1 MADRVGQQL
10 GNYRLIRLLG
20 HGGFAD
26 VYLGEHIHLNTQAA
40 IKMLHTRLESNE
52 IERFRDEA
60 RTIAR
65 LYHPH
70 IVRVLE
76 FGVEGRVPFLVMD
89 YAPGGSL
96 RKLHSRGTQLPLE
109 TVVSY
114 VKQVA
119 SALQYAHD
127 EKLIHRDIKPENM
140 LLGRHNEVLLSD
152 FGLALVAQSARSLR
166 LEDIVGTIAYMA
178 PEQIEAHPLPA
189 SDQYSLGIVV
199 YEWLSGERPFHG
211 SAMEIAAKHYLMPPP
226 PLLEKVP
233 ALSPEVEQVVL
244 IALAKDPGRR
254 FATMRAFSTAF
265 EQASRL
271 SPTTIIPL
279 SQPPYS
285 TDARTLPGQP
295 SLAPRVTYPS
305 DDSVPAFEIETPPNS
320 SLMTPTPSQPPQRG
334 ISRRA
339 AVRLAG
345 LAVMGAAGGSLAWLI
360 YTHVRKPPGPPPIS
374 SPTPSHPPSS
384 TTPTVPPQSI
394 TSSGMMYGF
403 DVGHSRFNP
412 DEHILSPTNISR
424 LVVYWTATANN
435 SISSSPTVA
444 NGVVY
449 VGSDDYKL
457 YAFNAQTGATL
468 WTAPTGGKVFS
479 SPAIATNGV
488 VYVGSED
495 GKLYAFNVQTGA
507 MLWASTTGYSI
518 VSSPAVAN
526 GMVYIGSRDYKLYA
540 FDAATGATLWIASTG
555 GDLLASPAVAKGVVY
570 IGSRDS
576 KLYAFDAA
584 TGTTLWMASTGQGID
599 ASPAVANGIV
609 YNGSRDGN
617 MYAFNATTGALLW
630 TTSTNFIINS
640 SAAVANRTVYVGSR
654 DGNMY
659 AFNATTGATLW
670 TAPTS
675 FRGIE
680 TSPMVANGVVY
691 VGSDDGKLYAFN
703 AMKGA
708 LLWSFPVGTFYS
720 CPAVANGVVYIGSLV
735 EHKLYAF
742 HLPGTAS

>member
-40 IKMLHTRLESNE
+40 IKVLHTRLESNE

-96 RKLHSRGTQLPLE
+96 RKLYSRGTQLPLE
-109 TVVSY
+109 TVVRY
-114 VKQVA
+114 VKQAA

-140 LLGRHNEVLLSD
+140 LLGRYNEVLLSD
-152 FGLALVAQSARSLR
+152 FGLALVAQSARSQR

-226 PLLEKVP
+226 PLHEKVP
-233 ALSPEVEQVVL
+233 TLSPEVEQVVL
-244 IALAKDPGRR
+244 IALAKDPRGR
-254 FATMRAFSTAF
+254 FATIHAFATAF

-271 SPTTIIPL
+271 SPDAIIPV
-279 SQPPYS
+279 SPPPQ
-285 TDARTLPGQP
+285 L
-295 SLAPRVTYPS
+295 PRVSCPS
-305 DDSVPAFEIETPPNS
+305 DDPVPSSAVPTPPNS
-320 SLMTPTPSQPPQRG
+320 SSMTPMPSLPPLRG

-339 AVRLAG
+339 VVRGLAG
-345 LAVMGAAGGSLAWLI
+345 LAIIGAVGGSLAWLT
-360 YTHVRKPPGPPPIS
+360 YTYGHKPSGPSSYS
-374 SPTPSHPPSS
+374 SPTPPLLPS
-384 TTPTVPPQSI
+384 PTLPVVPPQFI
-394 TSSGMMYGF
+394 TSSGTMFGF
-403 DVGHSRFNP
+403 DLQHSRFNSN
-412 DEHILSPTNISR
+412 EHILSPTNVSH
-424 LVVYWTATANN
+424 LVPYWTASANDR
-435 SISSSPTVA
+435 ISSSPTVA

-449 VGSDDYKL
+449 VGSDDHKL
-457 YAFNAQTGATL
+457 YAFDAKTGATL
-468 WTAPTGGKVFS
+468 WTATTGDKVFS
-479 SPAIATNGV
+479 SPAVATNGV

-495 GKLYAFNVQTGA
+495 GKLYAFNAMTGA
-507 MLWASTTGYSI
+507 MLWASTTGDSI

-526 GMVYIGSRDYKLYA
+526 GVVYIDSRDYKLYA
-540 FDAATGATLWIASTG
+540 FNAATGATLWIASTG
-555 GDLLASPAVAKGVVY
+555 GDLLTSPAVTNGVVY
-570 IGSRDS
+570 IGSRDG
-576 KLYAFDAA
+576 KMYAFDAA
-584 TGTTLWMASTGQGID
+584 AGTTLWMASTGQGID

-609 YNGSRDGN
+609 YNGSRDGK

-630 TTSTNFIINS
+630 TASTNFIINS
-640 SAAVANRTVYVGSR
+640 SAAVANGVVYVGSR
-654 DGNMY
+654 DGKLY

-675 FRGIE
+675 FSGGGIE
-680 TSPMVANGVVY
+680 TSPTVANGVVY

-703 AMKGA
+703 AMTGA
-708 LLWSFPVGTFYS
+708 LLWFFPVGAFYS

-735 EHKLYAF
+735 EHKLYTF